1 MGFIIA
7 KNVTTHNNN
16 IQEYKILRSATS
28 NNIYIYIYIYKQRE
42 RDTLGVILSNVALSN
57 NLLLN
62 SYFENSTVELYVPY
76 VLNIYTNFHA
86 NQM

>member
-28 NNIYIYIYIYKQRE
+28 NNIYIYINRE
-42 RDTLGVILSNVALSN
+42 R
-57 NLLLN
+57 
-62 SYFENSTVELYVPY
+62 ELHFV
-76 VLNIYTNFHA
+76 
-86 NQM
+86 